1 MIFVFFERNH
11 DLCCSSALLLNPSL
25 LALHAPMAVE
35 TMDSRLA
42 RLHEQA
48 DKAVTEKAGVVR
60 RKLKDENLNITCRS
74 QMRCEFVGCLFVLNV
89 QVAYFFF
96 LVATV

>member
-35 TMDSRLA
+35 TRDSRLA

-60 RKLKDENLNITCRS
+60 RRLKDENLNITCRS
-74 QMRCEFVGCLFVLNV
+74 QMRCEFVGFLFVLNV

-96 LVATV
+96 LVAAV